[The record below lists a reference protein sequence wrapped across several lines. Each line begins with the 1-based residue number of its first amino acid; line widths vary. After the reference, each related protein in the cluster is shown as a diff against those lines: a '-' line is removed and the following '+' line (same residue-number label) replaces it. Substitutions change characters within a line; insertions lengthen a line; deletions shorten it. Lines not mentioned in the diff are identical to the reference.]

1 VHPTAAAVTAVEEQI
16 TRIQNGRSTQI
27 DRAPER

>member
-1 VHPTAAAVTAVEEQI
+1 VTAAAVATMEEQI
-16 TRIQNGRSTQI
+16 KRIQNGRSTQI